1 MKGYMNP
8 AHPRGWMKIAWAAT
22 ILILLSASILPSTSL
37 RMVSLSNHYPHSGP
51 FDGRNF
57 KGRIAFSSD
66 GNYNDED
73 DWGAFPVAIAMLDSF
88 GAAEKLVHVDYCN
101 ILAKNDSRFYREMVE
116 SVLGSAERYNISRS
130 ILFDCQKDLDGAV
143 DSIKNAINASSAD
156 NPLYYVLAGPMEVP
170 FLGIEKSEPDKRK
183 YVYCIS
189 HSGWNDGYTRDD
201 QELHKHNKRDVIP
214 SGINWIQCKD
224 GNRNLA
230 RPGGV
235 GKKSTP
241 EQWSLYH
248 WLRDSSD
255 FRLKWIF
262 TRLEAE
268 GRADISD
275 STMTYFLLTG
285 DEDADLA
292 KLESLLDDKKVP
304 APIEPRKYVRIEA
317 ENFRTL
323 DNYAVE
329 HRNDRRASHRLSVR
343 LARAAAGRIRTPF
356 NQPYT
361 ADSGR
366 YDVDIRYFDEEDGRC
381 QLALYVN
388 GVQKGDSW
396 YASKNNEEW
405 TTRTVSD
412 VAIKSG
418 DEIMVEVRGDSGEY
432 GKLDY
437 VELNYKARAW
447 HGLPAPPKGVLWSE
461 NTAKMAVPPG
471 PLDDPDALPG
481 QVIVAGSHP
490 GYLKYNGGGPVFLC
504 GPDNP
509 EDFLFQGTLNADG
522 TRSGGGQTEAI
533 NRMAK
538 AGVNAFHCQMTRMRR
553 CNYKDEGD
561 DTHTPFVDHDP
572 SKGLDEDVLKQWDG
586 WLEKL
591 EAKGIVVHLEF
602 YNDATDVEMMGWKL
616 DSAGNLPPDEKR
628 WIEGI
633 VKRFKHH
640 KNILWGIEESCNKLP
655 ASRTPHFKKIG
666 ELIAQTDNYNHPIV
680 QSFVVPND
688 PEGDFPADGV
698 TSDEYIGDAHIRVVT
713 WLHVV
718 PHGDDFEEQHQ
729 EYLRFYKRDA
739 SKFIV
744 MKNETYHHPRR
755 RAQSRRYMWSCAM
768 TGMHAL
774 EAYHHADRASDEKI
788 LMDDGRINSFMEQ
801 TDFHRMKPRDD
812 LAAGSTK
819 WVLANPGNSYIAYT
833 YNYSGPMGVKRM
845 TAGAY
850 DLKWF
855 DTVDGD
861 MVTQTGVSVSSGEV
875 TWTKPSSMGSEV
887 ALYIK
892 RKDSSSSSSSSF

>member
-8 AHPRGWMKIAWAAT
+8 TPPRGWTKITLGAT
-22 ILILLSASILPSTSL
+22 ILILLSASTLYSDPSSTSG
-37 RMVSLSNHYPHSGP
+37 VNPHSGP

-88 GAAEKLVHVDYCN
+88 GITEKLVHVDYCN

-170 FLGIEKSEPDKRK
+170 FRGIKKSDPDKRK

-189 HSGWNDGYTRDD
+189 HSGWNDGYTRGD

-230 RPGGV
+230 YPGGV

-255 FRLKWIF
+255 SRLKWIF

-304 APIEPRKYVRIEA
+304 APIETRKYVRIEA

-343 LARAAAGRIRTPF
+343 LASIAAGRIRTPF

-381 QLALYVN
+381 RLALYVN

-405 TTRTVSD
+405 TTRTVPD

-418 DEIMVEVRGDSGEY
+418 DEIMVDVRGDSTEY

-437 VELNYKARAW
+437 VELNYRNPGPVVSSSSSSAFS
-447 HGLPAPPKGVLWSE
+447 GS
-461 NTAKMAVPPG
+461 G

-481 QVIVAGSHP
+481 QVIVAGSNP

-509 EDFLFQGTLNADG
+509 EDFLFRGTLNADG
-522 TRSGGGQTEAI
+522 TRSGGGQEEMI
-533 NRMAK
+533 DRMAQ

-572 SKGLDEDVLKQWDG
+572 SKGLNEDVLNQWDG

-591 EAKGIVVHLEF
+591 EEKGIVVHLEF

-688 PEGDFPADGV
+688 PEGDFPADGI

-729 EYLRFYKRDA
+729 EYLRFYKRDS
-739 SKFIV
+739 SKFVV

-755 RAQSRRYMWSCAM
+755 GAQSRRYMWSCAM

-788 LMDDGRINSFMEQ
+788 LMDDGRINTFMEQ

-833 YNYSGPMGVKRM
+833 YNYTGPMGVKRM

-892 RKDSSSSSSSSF
+892 RKGSSSSSSSSF